1 MWPMAEPDEGG
12 RVATRAFAI
21 AALALAGFLAS
32 LTPVARSLDD
42 SLLDFEWRMIGKFG
56 LRTAP
61 DDIVIVGIDPATVS
75 SIAAP
80 PALWHE
86 AIGTVLTRIAATKPR
101 AIALDFP
108 LPDRSYDA
116 IHAGL
121 DRALLAGLVSAAQ
134 NGPFVATL
142 NIDPRTRSA
151 KGIHAPFLALL
162 GDTRLAVGLL
172 SRDADGVTR
181 RFSLLLPTDDGG
193 FPTLEGRLCRA
204 LSRQCNDGLIHYAL
218 GAPLRY
224 VPMKNVL
231 EMQDAALMER
241 LFRDR
246 VVFIG
251 ETQPFGDRVAV
262 PVNLAGWEGPA
273 PDSPAVVVHAQALRT
288 AMLGAAPSEASRP
301 LVVLLLS
308 VGALVYLMRDWRMAL
323 AVAALA
329 SAAAFIAALVALRG
343 GTYVPV
349 ASILF
354 TVWLAAGARAA
365 VSWRQARRR

>member
-1 MWPMAEPDEGG
+1 MAEPDEGG

-32 LTPVARSLDD
+32 LTPVASSLDD
-42 SLLDFEWRMIGKFG
+42 SLLDLEWRLIRKFDP
-56 LRTAP
+56 RPAP
-61 DDIVIVGIDPATVS
+61 DDILIVGIDPATVS
-75 SIAAP
+75 SITEP

-86 AIGTVLTRIAATKPR
+86 PIGRALSRIAATKPR

-108 LPDRSYDA
+108 LPDRSYEA
-116 IHAGL
+116 IRAGL
-121 DRALLAGLVSAAQ
+121 DRALFTGLAAAAQ

-151 KGIHAPFLALL
+151 KRIHAPFLALL
-162 GDTRLAVGLL
+162 GDARLAVGLL
-172 SRDADGVTR
+172 SRDADGITR

-224 VPMKNVL
+224 VPLKNVL

-262 PVNLAGWEGPA
+262 PVNLAGWEGGGH
-273 PDSPAVVVHAQALRT
+273 DSPAVVVHAQALRT

-301 LVVLLLS
+301 LIVLLLS
-308 VGALVYLMRDWRMAL
+308 LGALIYLARDWR
-323 AVAALA
+323 AAITL
-329 SAAAFIAALVALRG
+329 AALVSIAAFVAATVSLRG
-343 GTYVPV
+343 GSYVPV

-354 TVWLAAGARAA
+354 TLWLAAGSRTF